1 MIVVRMT
8 PRIGRCPQ
16 GRYVLEEINGLAVAE
31 YTGFLFLH

>member
-1 MIVVRMT
+1 MA

-16 GRYVLEEINGLAVAE
+16 GRYVSVEINGLAVAG